1 MRQRRFRPHIN
12 KDPTELAQRCQGSR
26 RQGPGYDVIC
36 TAVDPFEYYIPQRRF
51 RIYIVAMWSTSC
63 QNNLFHSTMQFQKG
77 QPLPLQLFN
86 MHGEAEEA
94 RWSQATCG
102 ALKKAG
108 RSGKLK
114 KGGRQLAKPTRR
126 ATGKTTIEID
136 SVKFNVDLH
145 KQLFAEYGLT
155 WPPPPL
161 AMGGSDREKQ
171 VIYFCEQV
179 LPRVSQANCQSI
191 IIDSSQQIHRVPQ
204 GFDMTPCLT
213 PAASLFAVCQR
224 TPTLPTARRAGL
236 ATPRCAT
243 AGGCLARKRPLP
255 LPRRGR
261 RRPQRADRRKAG
273 GQPRAEGTTRPH
285 GAARA

>member
-1 MRQRRFRPHIN
+1 
-12 KDPTELAQRCQGSR
+12 
-26 RQGPGYDVIC
+26 
-36 TAVDPFEYYIPQRRF
+36 
-51 RIYIVAMWSTSC
+51 
-63 QNNLFHSTMQFQKG
+63 MQFQKG
-77 QPLPLQLFN
+77 QPLPLQLFD

-102 ALKKAG
+102 ASKKAR
-108 RSGKLK
+108 RSGKPK

-126 ATGKTTIEID
+126 VTGKTTIEID

-179 LPRVSQANCQSI
+179 LPRVCPASCQSI

-213 PAASLFAVCQR
+213 PAASLFAVCRKPCSEGWLTSHKLCAPVHLHSQGMHWSEAPAINDFHQR
-224 TPTLPTARRAGL
+224 ISATLQEMHFVAQ
-236 ATPRCAT
+236 CSVS
-243 AGGCLARKRPLP
+243 
-255 LPRRGR
+255 
-261 RRPQRADRRKAG
+261 
-273 GQPRAEGTTRPH
+273 
-285 GAARA
+285 